1 LAVTEFFAGIPVA
14 DFRSMLAWYER
25 LFGKPPAFFPHDR
38 EAVWQ
43 ITDHAWIYVVEDVE
57 RAGKALITIL
67 VDDIDTQVVELAE
80 RDVPV
85 GPIETMD
92 VGVRH
97 VAIHDPEG
105 NRVTFGQPP
114 DA

>member
-1 LAVTEFFAGIPVA
+1 MAVTEFFAGIPVA
-14 DFRSMLAWYER
+14 NLSSMIAWYER
-25 LFGKPPAFFPHDR
+25 LFGKPPDFFPNDQ

-43 ITDHAWIYVVEDVE
+43 ITDRAWVYVVEDAE

-67 VDDIDTQVVELAE
+67 VDDIDNQVAELAG

-85 GPIETMD
+85 GPIGIMGE
-92 VGVRH
+92 GVRH
-97 VAIHDPEG
+97 VRIHDPEG

-114 DA
+114 AA